1 MTAPQGAQGV
11 TPSVPSP
18 LIPRSS
24 RGHAPLPQAT
34 ARTPLSSFRPSTPAR
49 RTEFVQLPVLVLL
62 LAGVGIS
69 ALWLGVGVEMRSFE
83 QQRESGSTEELP
95 AAQIAQSFRSPRA
108 NLSRVELLLRSYAG
122 LPGDGT
128 VRLLEG
134 DGTGG
139 NAIFET
145 TLDKG
150 RFDNP
155 YLSFEFSPL
164 SASEGAT
171 YTLMLETPG
180 RPLNSAVGIAYTN
193 YDTLTS
199 GQMYTDG
206 EAADAELVFSTYYRY
221 GIGSLLGDIE
231 QTVAQRGRL
240 VAAWLFLLLLPGLAL
255 LVWLPNSFCVQQRLL
270 AAPGISLLVLPVF
283 YLLMRA

>member
-18 LIPRSS
+18 LIPKSS
-24 RGHAPLPQAT
+24 RGNTPLPQNT
-34 ARTPLSSFRPSTPAR
+34 ARKRLLRFRPKMPAR
-49 RTEFVQLPVLVLL
+49 LTQFLQLPVLVLL
-62 LAGVGIS
+62 LVGAVSS

-164 SASEGAT
+164 SASEG
-171 YTLMLETPG
+171 
-180 RPLNSAVGIAYTN
+180 
-193 YDTLTS
+193 
-199 GQMYTDG
+199 
-206 EAADAELVFSTYYRY
+206 
-221 GIGSLLGDIE
+221 
-231 QTVAQRGRL
+231 
-240 VAAWLFLLLLPGLAL
+240 
-255 LVWLPNSFCVQQRLL
+255 
-270 AAPGISLLVLPVF
+270 
-283 YLLMRA
+283 